1 MKGKIL
7 GLILVIIVT
16 GLFGQ
21 AHDQSEY
28 DEYQKY
34 TSDPTLENFK
44 SALDYYSAL
53 DNETGKL
60 LSAYLYYS
68 ELEKALDELGSEPDS
83 LTMKTRFN
91 YANLLLDLGRYD
103 ESIPIYE
110 SLNAESPVWACPWRH
125 KGEALWKQGKLDD
138 AEAALKQ
145 SIEVRENH
153 YDAYVM
159 LAHVLLEQ
167 GKSQEALTTLEKGMQ
182 YGAENP
188 EYSEN
193 EEFEA
198 DVKALHEELMK
209 LNSEKK

>member
-1 MKGKIL
+1 MKGNIL
-7 GLILVIIVT
+7 GLILLILAA

-34 TSDPTLENFK
+34 QTDPTLENFK
-44 SALDYYSAL
+44 SALDYYSTL

-60 LSAYLYYS
+60 LTAYLYYS

-83 LTMKTRFN
+83 LTMKTKFN

-103 ESIPIYE
+103 ECIPIYE

-125 KGEALWKQGKLDD
+125 KGEALWKSGNLDD

-167 GKSQEALTTLEKGMQ
+167 GKAQEALTTLERGMQ

-198 DVKALHEELMK
+198 EVKALHDELIKMS
-209 LNSEKK
+209 SEK

>member
-1 MKGKIL
+1 MNGKIL
-7 GLILVIIVT
+7 GLILVIMVT

-34 TSDPTLENFK
+34 SADPTLENFK

-53 DNETGKL
+53 DNETGKML
-60 LSAYLYYS
+60 IAYLYNS

-83 LTMKTRFN
+83 LSMKTRFN

-103 ESIPIYE
+103 ECIPIYE
-110 SLNAESPVWACPWRH
+110 SLNTESPVWACPWRH

-193 EEFEA
+193 EEFEVE
-198 DVKALHEELMK
+198 VKALHDELIK

>member
-7 GLILVIIVT
+7 GLILLILAA

-28 DEYQKY
+28 DEYSKY
-34 TSDPTLENFK
+34 SAEPTLENFK
-44 SALDYYSAL
+44 SALDYYSGL

-60 LSAYLYYS
+60 LIAYLYYS
-68 ELEKALDELGSEPDS
+68 ELEKALDDLGSEPDS
-83 LTMKTRFN
+83 LSMKTRFN

-103 ESIPIYE
+103 ACIPIYE

-125 KGEALWKQGKLDD
+125 KGEALWKTGNLDD

-167 GKSQEALTTLEKGMQ
+167 GKAQEALTTLERGMQ

-198 DVKALHEELMK
+198 EVKALHDELIKMS
-209 LNSEKK
+209 SEK

>member
-7 GLILVIIVT
+7 GLILLILAT

-34 TSDPTLENFK
+34 QTDPTLGNFK

-60 LSAYLYYS
+60 LTAYLHYS

-83 LTMKTRFN
+83 LSMKTRFN
-91 YANLLLDLGRYD
+91 YANLLLDLGRY
-103 ESIPIYE
+103 EECIPIYE
-110 SLNAESPVWACPWRH
+110 SLNTESPVWACPWRH
-125 KGEALWKQGKLDD
+125 KGEALWKTGNLDD

-159 LAHVLLEQ
+159 LAEVQ
-167 GKSQEALTTLEKGMQ
+167 RDAGKVKEALTTLEKGMQ

-193 EEFEA
+193 EEFQAE
-198 DVKALHEELMK
+198 VKALHDELII
-209 LNSEKK
+209 LNSEQ

>member
-1 MKGKIL
+1 MKVRIL
-7 GLILVIIVT
+7 VMVLILMTT

-34 TSDPTLENFK
+34 AANPTLENFK

-60 LSAYLYYS
+60 LTAYLYYS
-68 ELEKALDELGSEPDS
+68 ELEKMLDELGTESDS
-83 LTMKTRFN
+83 LTMKTRFS
-91 YANLLLDLGRYD
+91 YANLLLDLGRY
-103 ESIPIYE
+103 EECIPIYE
-110 SLNAESPVWACPWRH
+110 SLNTESPVWACPWRH
-125 KGEALWKQGKLDD
+125 KGEALWKTGNLDD

-159 LAHVLLEQ
+159 LAEVQ
-167 GKSQEALTTLEKGMQ
+167 RDAGKVKEALATLEKGLQ
-182 YGAENP
+182 YGTENP

-193 EEFEA
+193 EEFQAE
-198 DVKALHEELMK
+198 VKTLHDELIK
-209 LNSEKK
+209 LNSEK

>member
-1 MKGKIL
+1 MQGKIL
-7 GLILVIIVT
+7 VLILVMMTT

-34 TSDPTLENFK
+34 SSDPTLENFK

-60 LSAYLYYS
+60 LSAYLYYA
-68 ELEKALDELGSEPDS
+68 ELERVLAELGTEPDS
-83 LTMKTRFN
+83 LSMKTRFS

-103 ESIPIYE
+103 DCIPIYE
-110 SLNAESPVWACPWRH
+110 SLNTESPVWACPWRH
-125 KGEALWKQGKLDD
+125 KGEALWKTGNLDA
-138 AEAALKQ
+138 AETALKQ

-153 YDAYVM
+153 YDAYIM
-159 LAHVLLEQ
+159 LAHVLLEK
-167 GKSQEALTTLEKGMQ
+167 GKIQEALTTLEKGLQ

-198 DVKALHEELMK
+198 EVKALHDELIK
-209 LNSEKK
+209 LNSEQ